1 MEECPVCLAPLTGSL
16 TTVGC
21 CRKQFH
27 TECIL
32 KCIEQKN
39 ECPMCRA
46 KQLIQ
51 VPEVVIP
58 VMSYDEEVFVTRQK
72 IMAFTVGTFMFVI
85 ATAILFKS
93 M

>member
-27 TECIL
+27 TGCLL
-32 KCIEQKN
+32 KCVEQKN

-46 KQLIQ
+46 QHLIQ

-58 VMSYDEEVFVTRQK
+58 VMSYEEEVFVTRQK
-72 IMAFTVGTFMFVI
+72 IIVYTMCG
-85 ATAILFKS
+85 ILFVTSIVIVIKIW
-93 M
+93 